1 MKDIGFLL
9 RKASSPVNFHRI
21 LRAIWVSP
29 GVSRSALSASLKLD
43 KSTVTKIVA
52 DLLQKEIIVETAE
65 GDAGE
70 RGGRRPVFLSVRGD
84 YGCVVGLEIQTERYT
99 AVAVDLD
106 GKVLYSRSEPMKA
119 EGKQLPSVF
128 LDIMSE
134 VSLDLENRALEPLGI
149 GVGVSGIVDSAN
161 GVIQQSLP
169 LGISL
174 PVDFTASGARL
185 LGKPLCIDN
194 DANCCCWAELVRNRG
209 NRPRE
214 FLFLLGEFRKERVGD
229 VNGGGVSVGLG
240 LVIGGRVHLGA
251 NSSAGEFRSVFRT
264 AETRSQFSLPDETMS
279 AAMNDQSAFREVA
292 REIGRNVA
300 LLVNTLDLSHV
311 FIGGSVEKFRSILI
325 PVIDE
330 EVQKNWPYGK
340 KSLQIELSELGDLI
354 VAYGAASMFL
364 ERLFSLPEIEEVPGR
379 RGGAQ

>member
-1 MKDIGFLL
+1 MKDISFLL
-9 RKASSPVNFHRI
+9 NKNLNPVNFHRI
-21 LRAIWVSP
+21 LRAVWVSP
-29 GVSRSALSASLKLD
+29 GVSRSTLSKGLRLD
-43 KSTVTKIVA
+43 KSTVTKLVA
-52 DLLQKEIIVETAE
+52 DLLQKEILVESAQ
-65 GDAGE
+65 GDSSQK
-70 RGGRRPVFLSVRGD
+70 GGRRPVFLSVRGD
-84 YGCVVGLEIQTERYT
+84 FGCVVGLEIQTERYT

-119 EGKQLPSVF
+119 DGKQIPSVF
-128 LDIMSE
+128 LDIMNE
-134 VSLDLENRALEPLGI
+134 VSLDLESRFLEPLGI
-149 GVGVSGIVDSAN
+149 GVGVSGIVDSAR

-169 LGISL
+169 LGISA
-174 PVDFTASGARL
+174 PMEFYASAARL
-185 LGKPLCIDN
+185 IGKPLCIDN

-214 FLFLLGEFRKERVGD
+214 FLFLLGEFRKERMGD

-264 AETRSQFSLPDETMS
+264 TETKSQFSLPDETMRV
-279 AAMNDQSAFREVA
+279 AAHEEPAFREVA

-311 FIGGSVEKFRSILI
+311 FIGGSVEKYRSILI
-325 PVIDE
+325 PAIEE
-330 EVQKNWPYGK
+330 EVQKNWPYGRK
-340 KSLQIELSELGDLI
+340 ALQIELSELGELV

-364 ERLFSLPEIEEVPGR
+364 ERMFSLPEIEEVPAR
-379 RGGAQ
+379 SVAIQ

>member
-1 MKDIGFLL
+1 M
-9 RKASSPVNFHRI
+9 
-21 LRAIWVSP
+21 
-29 GVSRSALSASLKLD
+29 
-43 KSTVTKIVA
+43 
-52 DLLQKEIIVETAE
+52 
-65 GDAGE
+65 
-70 RGGRRPVFLSVRGD
+70 RGD